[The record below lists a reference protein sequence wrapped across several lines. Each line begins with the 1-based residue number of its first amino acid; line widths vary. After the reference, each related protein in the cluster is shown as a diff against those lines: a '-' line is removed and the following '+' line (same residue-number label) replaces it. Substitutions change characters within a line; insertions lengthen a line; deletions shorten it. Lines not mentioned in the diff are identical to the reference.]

1 MKLVHT
7 FTKTTIKTTT
17 EEGAP
22 FFAFFAKGGNQN
34 AGNAR
39 LSQPIAGHAPSHR
52 PDFINYTL
60 PMPRPQSD
68 DLFPRHSDTPDEY
81 ILAHV
86 DGGSRGNPGPAGY
99 GVVITDHHR
108 QKIAGLCEY
117 LGHQTNN
124 YAEYSGLLAALD
136 YALQHGHKALKV
148 VSDSELLVK
157 QIRGEYKVKSPAL
170 QDLYQRARQM
180 IAKLDWFSIQHVL
193 REKNHEAD
201 RLANLAMDKGM
212 GRLRPESQSPTNH
225 DHSAH
230 TASPTRSSSGLVGQ
244 EFRGIVRD
252 GVIVLDNATLP
263 EGTRVQIR
271 VRD

>member
-1 MKLVHT
+1 MPR
-7 FTKTTIKTTT
+7 
-17 EEGAP
+17 EESAFFRFFGAP
-22 FFAFFAKGGNQN
+22 VFSVAPLRVSAIIFSLARSI
-34 AGNAR
+34 R
-39 LSQPIAGHAPSHR
+39 LSLAAPDSTISSR
-52 PDFINYTL
+52 KNP
-60 PMPRPQSD
+60 
-68 DLFPRHSDTPDEY
+68 PDEY
-81 ILAHV
+81 ILAHI

-108 QKIAGLCEY
+108 QKIAGLSEY

-148 VSDSELLVK
+148 VGDSELLVK

-170 QDLYQRARQM
+170 QDLYLRARRM

-212 GRLRPESQSPTNH
+212 GRGLKPQAIRAITTTARERVPRLAPPPDSPVKN
-225 DHSAH
+225 S
-230 TASPTRSSSGLVGQ
+230 RSGA
-244 EFRGIVRD
+244 RGA
-252 GVIVLDNATLP
+252 IVLENATLP